1 MFVLMHLLLYVI
13 IVDSLLQFI
22 LSKAVNVKHRMSLI
36 HCYNIFPD
44 RKIHYITLHY
54 M

>member
-1 MFVLMHLLLYVI
+1 MFELMHVLLYVI

-22 LSKAVNVKHRMSLI
+22 LSKAVNVKHRMLCI

-44 RKIHYITLHY
+44 RQGYY
-54 M
+54 MCAIGA